1 MLTGLQVRRATF
13 SSQITPAF
21 QLPPA
26 DWAMLPPTSPS
37 HLPSPF
43 SSPYQM
49 LRRTNGF
56 HIAQRNRRFPPCTAS
71 RESGTARSQ
80 GLVCDAFDDIV
91 ATLSDVVVDL
101 VIFDVDQQRMDDL
114 AAFANRWRGV
124 KVLFQ
129 LSTGE
134 PLYDFR
140 SWMADNFVF
149 KHRAIDNVAS
159 TVNQLLNN

>member
-1 MLTGLQVRRATF
+1 MASILLNETDGFRRARLRANLE
-13 SSQITPAF
+13 Q
-21 QLPPA
+21 QGHKV
-26 DWAMLPPTSPS
+26 WYAM
-37 HLPSPF
+37 HL
-43 SSPYQM
+43 
-49 LRRTNGF
+49 N
-56 HIAQRNRRFPPCTAS
+56 
-71 RESGTARSQ
+71 
-80 GLVCDAFDDIV
+80 DIV
-91 ATLSDVVVDL
+91 ATLLEVPVDL

-159 TVNQLLNN
+159 AVNQLLNN